1 MANLDEKFD
10 KFTEVTLKT
19 AARRRDQLVSEV
31 QAFKQEKLGELENKY
46 LEKAYKTI
54 QRGVANA
61 QKSAAERVSLSV
73 AESRR
78 EVLQY
83 REDLIAKL
91 FSDLEQKVAD
101 FKQSEAYSAFLEKMV
116 TDGIA
121 AVGGG
126 EVQVVLDESDKGYA
140 AQLKSKFGVEPV
152 YQSGLLGGAIVMS
165 DVHKKICHHTLRARI
180 DEAREE
186 FLEWSGF
193 SIYQGTGDAV

>member
-31 QAFKQEKLGELENKY
+31 QAVKQQKLGELENTY

-54 QRGVANA
+54 QRGVTNA
-61 QKSAAERVSLSV
+61 QKAAAEHISLV
-73 AESRR
+73 MADSRR

-83 REDLIAKL
+83 REDLIERL
-91 FSDLEQKVAD
+91 FSDLEQKLAA
-101 FKQSEAYSAFLEKMV
+101 FKESEAYSAFLEKMV
-116 TDGIA
+116 TDGIT

-126 EVQVVLDESDKGYA
+126 EVQVVLDVSDKGSA
-140 AQLKSKFGVEPV
+140 AQLRSKFGIEPT
-152 YQSGLLGGAIVMS
+152 YQPGLLGGAIVIS